1 MLYNLCVMYVYM
13 CICVC
18 ECVFYDHIL
27 YLLVALLFVCCLLVV
42 EPVSGSVCVCC
53 KYGCICMYLKQKAL
67 EFAHHLI
74 NSLS

>member
-27 YLLVALLFVCCLLVV
+27 YLLVALFVCLSVVCLLLT
-42 EPVSGSVCVCC
+42 ESVSGSVCVC
-53 KYGCICMYLKQKAL
+53 IKQSEAGD
-67 EFAHHLI
+67 I
-74 NSLS
+74 SR